1 MTTLVTGATGFLGRR
16 LVAEL
21 APRHSLRVLVR
32 PRGPRGAAGH
42 GGGVLPGGFPA
53 GVEVVAGDVADAAS
67 VRRAVEGC
75 EAVVHAAALVK
86 ILAPAAEFDRIN
98 VGGLE
103 NVLVA
108 AAAATGGGIGTTG
121 ASGIKVV
128 YVSTFMALG
137 PSERGPGG
145 VLDESA
151 PADTGGAGA
160 GGADG
165 GAGAGG
171 TDRGAGAGGVDGG
184 ECAGGTDRGAG
195 AGGSGAGGPG
205 GRVWINSYERTKT
218 LADRLA
224 RRAIAA
230 GQPVVVVYPGV
241 IYGPGEMTEGNV
253 VVRHVVDLLHRR
265 LPALLGKPERRWC
278 HVFVDDVARGV
289 GLALERARPGTRYVL
304 GGENTALG
312 DFYDLVQELSGVP
325 VPRRRLPDGVA
336 QAFGAVQKGW
346 ARLRGTTPALTPDL
360 VEVYRHDW
368 AYSSA
373 RAVAELGYTY
383 RPLREGLAATL
394 AWLRETG
401 QWQG

>member
-1 MTTLVTGATGFLGRR
+1 MKILVTGATGFLGRR

-21 APRHSLRVLVR
+21 APRHALRVLVR
-32 PRGPRGAAGH
+32 PRSGGAAALGGGHAGAGGDAGDRGAAAGR
-42 GGGVLPGGFPA
+42 GAFPA

-67 VRRAVEGC
+67 VRQAMAGC

-103 NVLVA
+103 NVLA
-108 AAAATGGGIGTTG
+108 AAAG
-121 ASGIKVV
+121 ARMI

-137 PSERGPGG
+137 PSEGGPGG

-151 PADTGGAGA
+151 PPAGL
-160 GGADG
+160 GDGTDG
-165 GAGAGG
+165 GG
-171 TDRGAGAGGVDGG
+171 D
-184 ECAGGTDRGAG
+184 
-195 AGGSGAGGPG
+195 

-218 LADRLA
+218 IADRLA

-230 GQPVVVVYPGV
+230 GQDVVVVYPGV
-241 IYGPGEMTEGNV
+241 IYGPGEMTEGNL
-253 VVRHVVDLLHRR
+253 VVRHVLDLLHRR
-265 LPALLGKPERRWC
+265 LPALLGTPGRRWC
-278 HVFVDDVARGV
+278 HVFVDDVARGI
-289 GLALERARPGTRYVL
+289 GLALERARPGGRYVL
-304 GGENTALG
+304 GGENTSLG
-312 DFYDLVQELSGVP
+312 DFYRLVEELSGVP
-325 VPRRRLPDGVA
+325 VPRRRLPDGLAKTIGAA
-336 QAFGAVQKGW
+336 QKAW

-373 RAVAELGYTY
+373 RAAEELGYTF

-401 QWQG
+401 QWSR